1 MADKKLIAK
10 LKGDINRNDA
20 ALETARG
27 ARKNA
32 LNQAGAPNMSN
43 EERARFRAKY
53 KEFDKKVKELEATA
67 KDLKD
72 KLTVANTNVPEY
84 DTKAGAEKAKVIK
97 DNYAALK
104 SSYDAVTDKNSSD
117 AKSIKEQMDKLAEEY
132 RSAYSESKG
141 APVSL
146 AVAKADL
153 NAVDLSK
160 VGQSGTAG
168 EKVKTP
174 VEKGA
179 EALNK
184 STTPKTTAKTPVAG
198 SKTPA
203 PAAKTPTKTPVA
215 TVEDVAKKA
224 VEMGYGAIDS
234 VFKTVPELTTMLTKA
249 VTEKWTA
256 ARFQSELQNTNWF
269 KSNATNLQQRGFY
282 KRQYNDL
289 VNALPA
295 DSADR
300 QAKIDELNQTTTYGR
315 GLASVKRLIQS
326 EAIAEGAVIDDA
338 ALNLLAQDIYDH
350 ALENDALAIRDY
362 VKANIKYQPG
372 KILSGKAGKDL
383 ADLKTTALANG
394 LDLDKAFGGSLQGWL
409 QKLASGESIE
419 TYKNLIRQAAKT
431 GMPER
436 IASLLDNGVD
446 LETIYSPYRNLMAST
461 LEINP
466 ETINLQDIIKGSTT
480 PKGEMNLYDFQQQL
494 RKDDRWQ
501 YTKQARDEVATGVQ
515 KVLQDFGFM
524 G

>member
-1 MADKKLIAK
+1 MAGLGQVTEEQRLRQKIASAKIAQKRYKYNMGVYESNASAVKSDGSRKDPEAYRLYNENKKRFD
-10 LKGDINRNDA
+10 DINEEIKGYQEKIDA
-20 ALETARG
+20 LSE
-27 ARKNA
+27 
-32 LNQAGAPNMSN
+32 S
-43 EERARFRAKY
+43 
-53 KEFDKKVKELEATA
+53 KVKETASSLKEQYASLRDQLDAAVDPEGTTA
-67 KDLKD
+67 KNIQKKMDKILEKYKSTTGIKDDLK
-72 KLTVANTNVPEY
+72 
-84 DTKAGAEKAKVIK
+84 
-97 DNYAALK
+97 
-104 SSYDAVTDKNSSD
+104 
-117 AKSIKEQMDKLAEEY
+117 AKSELDFERLQ
-132 RSAYSESKG
+132 
-141 APVSL
+141 
-146 AVAKADL
+146 
-153 NAVDLSK
+153 K
-160 VGQSGTAG
+160 VGAG
-168 EKVKTP
+168 LPGAKTP

-179 EALNK
+179 EALA
-184 STTPKTTAKTPVAG
+184 KTETSKTPVAG
-198 SKTPA
+198 SKTTAGKTPA
-203 PAAKTPTKTPVA
+203 PKTPAKTPIA

-234 VFKTVPELTTMLTKA
+234 VFKTVPELTTLITKA
-249 VTEKWTA
+249 VNEKYSP

-295 DSADR
+295 EATDR

-315 GLASVKRLIQS
+315 GLASVKRLIQA

-338 ALNLLAQDIYDH
+338 ALNVLAQDIYDH

-383 ADLKTTALANG
+383 ADLKTTAMANG
-394 LDLDKAFGGSLQGWL
+394 LDLDKAFGSSLQGWL
-409 QKLASGESIE
+409 QKLAGGESIE

-446 LETIYSPYRNLMAST
+446 LETIYSPYRNLMANT

-466 ETINLQDIIKGSTT
+466 KTIKLDEVIKSSTT

-501 YTKQARDEVATGVQ
+501 YTKQARDEVASGVQ

>member
-10 LKGDINRNDA
+10 YKGELNRNSAD
-20 ALETARG
+20 LETARG

-32 LNQAGAPNMSN
+32 LTQATAPNMSDA
-43 EERARFRAKY
+43 ERAKFRARY
-53 KEFDKKVKELEATA
+53 EEFDKKVKQLESIREELQG
-67 KDLKD
+67 
-72 KLTVANTNVPEY
+72 KLNVAQTNVPEY

-97 DNYAALK
+97 DNYNTVKA
-104 SSYDAVTDKNSSD
+104 SYDAITDKNSSD
-117 AKSIKEQMDKLAEEY
+117 AKSLKEQLDKLATDY
-132 RSAYSESKG
+132 QKAYSESRG
-141 APVSL
+141 TPVSL
-146 AVAKADL
+146 SVAKADL
-153 NAVDLSK
+153 NKTDLGQ
-160 VGQSGTAG
+160 VGNSGTAG
-168 EKVKTP
+168 EKAPTTTKVD
-174 VEKGA
+174 
-179 EALNK
+179 
-184 STTPKTTAKTPVAG
+184 TTPKTTATKAAGTVKPTATAKPTGTTTP
-198 SKTPA
+198 K
-203 PAAKTPTKTPVA
+203 PTATPVA

-249 VTEKWTA
+249 VNEKWTA

-269 KSNATNLQQRGFY
+269 KSNATNLQQRNFY

-289 VNALPA
+289 VNGLPA
-295 DSADR
+295 DGPDR

-315 GLASVKRLIQS
+315 GLAQVKRLIQS

-338 ALNLLAQDIYDH
+338 ALNVLAQDIYDH

-383 ADLKTTALANG
+383 GELKSTALANG
-394 LDLDKAFGGSLQGWL
+394 LDLDKAFGSSLQGWL